1 MFDTI
6 LLTTDGSDL
15 ATAAC
20 EQGIELAEKF
30 DSTIHV
36 LYAAGIPDEASW
48 QQADEEWR
56 KRGYDVVDPIV
67 SRASDRGLEVRASVK
82 SGRPLVEILEFAG
95 NEEVELI
102 TCGTH
107 GRTGI
112 RKLIS
117 GSVASGVIRD
127 STVPVLSVSS
137 KAIDVPREIDTILL
151 AVDGRV
157 GARSAVTHALQMAMV
172 LEADVHALS
181 VVDPAATSVSSVLEA
196 FEDVARNAV
205 EEVESRGSNRGIT
218 VTTAV
223 EHGEPHDT
231 IVTYAENA
239 DADLT
244 VMGTESR
251 SGLDRLVFGSCS
263 QRVVSRAPSPVLT
276 VRSID

>member
-20 EQGIELAEKF
+20 EQGIELAEKCE
-30 DSTIHV
+30 STIHV
-36 LYAAGIPDEASW
+36 LYAADIPDEASW

-56 KRGYDVVDPIV
+56 KRGYNVVDPIV
-67 SRASDRGLEVRASVK
+67 TRASNRGLEAHASVK
-82 SGRPLVEILEFAG
+82 SGRPLVEILESAG
-95 NEEVELI
+95 NEEIELI

-112 RKLIS
+112 QRLIS

-127 STVPVLSVSS
+127 STVPVLSVSR
-137 KAIDVPREIDTILL
+137 AATDVPREIDTILL
-151 AVDGRV
+151 AVDGRM
-157 GARSAVTHALQMAMV
+157 GTRSAVTHAIQMATV
-172 LEADVHALS
+172 LDADVHALS

-196 FEDVARNAV
+196 FEEVAKNAV
-205 EEVESRGSNRGIT
+205 EEVESRGTNRDIP

-223 EHGEPHDT
+223 EHGEPHDS
-231 IVTYAENA
+231 IVSYAESA
-239 DADLT
+239 DADLI

-251 SGLDRLVFGSCS
+251 SGLDRFVFGSCS
-263 QRVVSRAPSPVLT
+263 QRVVSRAPRPVLT